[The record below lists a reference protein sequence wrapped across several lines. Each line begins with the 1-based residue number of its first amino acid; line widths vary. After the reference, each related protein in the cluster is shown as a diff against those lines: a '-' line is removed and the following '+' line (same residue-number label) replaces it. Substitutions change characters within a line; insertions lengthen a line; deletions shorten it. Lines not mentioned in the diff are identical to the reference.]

1 MITQLSEILTALQH
15 LLHLFPERSVNLAH
29 FTPFKV
35 QYRPLTGLSQRSRAP
50 DNGAFFIAFSFLFF
64 IEQNQS
70 LGVHRLTVYMQLEMQ
85 VTSFEAFADSRR
97 AYPADDLA

>member
-1 MITQLSEILTALQH
+1 MTALQH
-15 LLHLFPERSVNLAH
+15 LLHLFPERSVHLAH
-29 FTPFKV
+29 FTLLKV

-70 LGVHRLTVYMQLEMQ
+70 LRVHRLTVDMQLEMQ

-97 AYPADDLA
+97 AYPANDLA